1 MLHLLHI
8 DHSGDPRH
16 FDRLHFVSRLTIRV
30 RVRVRVRRFD
40 VLHGLLEA
48 IPNPNPKPNPN
59 PNPNPNPSP
68 CPNPNPNPSPNQA
81 EAEEEEGAS
90 AQLFLQEVAILQMQA
105 EGWKAEWS
113 IAMQESD

>member
-1 MLHLLHI
+1 M
-8 DHSGDPRH
+8 RAAA
-16 FDRLHFVSRLTIRV
+16 
-30 RVRVRVRRFD
+30 RRSTL
-40 VLHGLLEA
+40 VATLRAHGTRGG
-48 IPNPNPKPNPN
+48 NPYPN

-113 IAMQESD
+113 IAMQEND